1 MSRTTSRMAVRNASQ
16 LPVSRVRIIVGHAGD
31 ELGTLDLGVVPP
43 NPEPTF
49 VDLPGDVVQ
58 KIAVLR
64 GSRRD
69 LAGWKP
75 EVDLLF
81 FDAAGEAWWRT
92 SAGVL
97 KNRAGRGTA
106 SERWEEHPEGTTV
119 TPAGESDLGAGE

>member
-1 MSRTTSRMAVRNASQ
+1 MY
-16 LPVSRVRIIVGHAGD
+16 
-31 ELGTLDLGVVPP
+31 
-43 NPEPTF
+43 
-49 VDLPGDVVQ
+49 VDLPDDVDQ
-58 KIAVLR
+58 RIAVLR

-92 SAGVL
+92 PAGVL
-97 KNRAGRGTA
+97 KNRAGRGSA

-119 TPAGESDLGAGE
+119 TPAGESDSGTGE